1 MRFMVVLAT
10 EVMKLRRGKVPLL
23 TLLALALGPL
33 GTGLFMWIALQPGRA
48 ADLGL
53 LGTKAELGGIEAS
66 WAGYFD
72 MVTQMVGIVGGLLLA
87 VITAWV
93 FAREYV
99 EGTARNMLALPLPR
113 WWFVAAKLVVVAGWW
128 LGLVAVVL
136 VEAVLVGAVLGL
148 PGFSARVL
156 IAGFGDVLL
165 AALVGLLLAPVVAW
179 IAILGRGYLPPLGF
193 AMLML
198 VIGNVLGAT
207 GWGRWFPWSIVPLYA
222 GVAGPRMETLA
233 AGSFLVVGLTCAA
246 GVTAAIA
253 QLRWADHGG

>member
-1 MRFMVVLAT
+1 VRFMVVLAT

-23 TLLALALGPL
+23 TLLAIALGPL
-33 GTGLFMWIALQPGRA
+33 GTGLFMWIALEPGRA

-53 LGTKAELGGIEAS
+53 LGTKAELGGIDAS

-72 MVTQMVGIVGGLLLA
+72 MTTQMVGIVGGLLLA
-87 VITAWV
+87 IITAWV

-99 EGTARNMLALPLPR
+99 EGTARNLLALPIPR
-113 WWFVAAKLVVVAGWW
+113 WWFVAAKLVLVAGWW
-128 LGLVAVVL
+128 LGLA
-136 VEAVLVGAVLGL
+136 
-148 PGFSARVL
+148 GFSARVL
-156 IAGFGDVLL
+156 ITGGGAVLL

-179 IAILGRGYLPPLGF
+179 LAILGRGYLPPLGF

-198 VIGNVLGAT
+198 VLGNVLGAT

-233 AGSFLVVGLTCAA
+233 AGSLLVVGLTCAA
-246 GVTAAIA
+246 GVAAAIA